1 MNRVAFNIFGFNV
14 YYYSLC
20 ILLGVIVA
28 YILITRE
35 GKKQGLPK
43 EFISDLIFYTLIIG
57 ILGARVYYCVF
68 NLDYYLAN
76 PSEILKIYNGGLAI
90 HGGVIAG
97 LIFVYFYTKK
107 KNVSFIKILDIVAP
121 AVIIAQSFGRWG
133 NFFNQE
139 AHGPEVA
146 RSVLEGFKIIPKF
159 VIDGMNI
166 AGTYYQPTFYYEFL
180 WCLLGFVILLCVRKF
195 YEYLKVGQLTGIYL
209 MWYGIGR
216 FFVESLRT
224 DSLMLKEFKVAQIVS
239 VIMFVVGLI
248 MLILGFKGSK
258 FENRYDD
265 YEIEDIKF

>member
-76 PSEILKIYNGGLAI
+76 SSEILKIYNGGLAI

-139 AHGPEVA
+139 AHGGITTYQNLKNMHIPEFIINGMHI
-146 RSVLEGFKIIPKF
+146 EGK
-159 VIDGMNI
+159 
-166 AGTYYQPTFYYEFL
+166 YYYPTFFFESI
-180 WCLLGFVILLCVRKF
+180 WCLIGFIILMIARRNKNLRKGFQIGF
-195 YEYLKVGQLTGIYL
+195 YFI
-209 MWYGIGR
+209 WYGIGR
-216 FFVESLRT
+216 FFIEAFRT
-224 DSLMLKEFKVAQIVS
+224 DSLMFFGLKIAQIVS
-239 VIMFVVGLI
+239 LI
-248 MLILGFKGSK
+248 GIIIGIIIIVT
-258 FENRYDD
+258 NRNKKY
-265 YEIEDIKF
+265 YNEMEVK

>member
-97 LIFVYFYTKK
+97 LIFVYFYTKE

-139 AHGPEVA
+139 AHGGITTYQNLKNMHIPEFIINGMHI
-146 RSVLEGFKIIPKF
+146 EGK
-159 VIDGMNI
+159 
-166 AGTYYQPTFYYEFL
+166 YYYPTFFFESI
-180 WCLLGFVILLCVRKF
+180 WCLIGFMILMIARRNKNLRKGFQIGF
-195 YEYLKVGQLTGIYL
+195 YFI
-209 MWYGIGR
+209 WYGIGR
-216 FFVESLRT
+216 FFIEAFRT
-224 DSLMLKEFKVAQIVS
+224 DSLMFFGLKIAQIVS
-239 VIMFVVGLI
+239 LVGI
-248 MLILGFKGSK
+248 IIGIIIIVT
-258 FENRYDD
+258 NRNKKY
-265 YEIEDIKF
+265 YNEMEVK

>member
-35 GKKQGLPK
+35 GKKKELTK
-43 EFISDLIFYTLIIG
+43 EFTSDLIFYTLIIG

-97 LIFVYFYTKK
+97 LVFVYFYTKK
-107 KNVSFIKILDIVAP
+107 KNISFIKILDIIAP

-139 AHGPEVA
+139 AHGGITTYQNLKNMHIPEFIINGMHI
-146 RSVLEGFKIIPKF
+146 EGK
-159 VIDGMNI
+159 
-166 AGTYYQPTFYYEFL
+166 YYYPTFFFESI
-180 WCLLGFVILLCVRKF
+180 WCLIGFIILMIARRNKNLRKGFQIGF
-195 YEYLKVGQLTGIYL
+195 YFI
-209 MWYGIGR
+209 WYGIGR
-216 FFVESLRT
+216 FFIEALRT
-224 DSLMLKEFKVAQIVS
+224 DSLMFFNLKIAQIVS
-239 VIMFVVGLI
+239 LI
-248 MLILGFKGSK
+248 GIIIGIIIIVT
-258 FENRYDD
+258 NRNKKY
-265 YEIEDIKF
+265 YNEMEVK

>member
-35 GKKQGLPK
+35 GKKQRLPK

-139 AHGPEVA
+139 AHGGITTYQNLKNMHIPEFIINGMHI
-146 RSVLEGFKIIPKF
+146 EGK
-159 VIDGMNI
+159 
-166 AGTYYQPTFYYEFL
+166 YYYPTFFFESI
-180 WCLLGFVILLCVRKF
+180 WCLIGFMIIMIARRNKNLRKGFQIGF
-195 YEYLKVGQLTGIYL
+195 YFI
-209 MWYGIGR
+209 WYGIGR
-216 FFVESLRT
+216 FFIEALRT
-224 DSLMLKEFKVAQIVS
+224 DSLMFFGLKIAQIVS
-239 VIMFVVGLI
+239 LI
-248 MLILGFKGSK
+248 GIIIGIIIIVT
-258 FENRYDD
+258 NRNKKY
-265 YEIEDIKF
+265 YNEMEVK

>member
-20 ILLGVIVA
+20 ILLGVMVA

-139 AHGPEVA
+139 AHGGITTYQNLKNMHIPEFIINGMHI
-146 RSVLEGFKIIPKF
+146 EGK
-159 VIDGMNI
+159 
-166 AGTYYQPTFYYEFL
+166 YYYPTFFFESI
-180 WCLLGFVILLCVRKF
+180 WCLIGFIILMIARKNKNLRKGFQIGF
-195 YEYLKVGQLTGIYL
+195 YFI
-209 MWYGIGR
+209 WYGIGR
-216 FFVESLRT
+216 FFIEAFRT
-224 DSLMLKEFKVAQIVS
+224 DSLMFFGLKIAQIVS
-239 VIMFVVGLI
+239 LI
-248 MLILGFKGSK
+248 GIIIGIIIIVT
-258 FENRYDD
+258 NRNKKY
-265 YEIEDIKF
+265 YNEMEVK

>member
-35 GKKQGLPK
+35 GKKQGLTK
-43 EFISDLIFYTLIIG
+43 EFTSDLIFYTLIIG

-107 KNVSFIKILDIVAP
+107 KNISFIKILDIIAP

-139 AHGPEVA
+139 AHGGITTYQNLKNMHIPEFIINGMHI
-146 RSVLEGFKIIPKF
+146 EGK
-159 VIDGMNI
+159 
-166 AGTYYQPTFYYEFL
+166 YYYPTFFFESI
-180 WCLLGFVILLCVRKF
+180 WCLIGFIILMIARRNKNLRKGFQIGF
-195 YEYLKVGQLTGIYL
+195 YFI
-209 MWYGIGR
+209 WYGIGR
-216 FFVESLRT
+216 FFIEALRT
-224 DSLMLKEFKVAQIVS
+224 DSLMFFGLKIAQIVS
-239 VIMFVVGLI
+239 LI
-248 MLILGFKGSK
+248 GIIIGIIIIVT
-258 FENRYDD
+258 NRNKKY
-265 YEIEDIKF
+265 YNEMEVK

>member
-139 AHGPEVA
+139 AHGGITTYQNLKNMHIPEFIINGMHI
-146 RSVLEGFKIIPKF
+146 EGK
-159 VIDGMNI
+159 
-166 AGTYYQPTFYYEFL
+166 YYYPTFFFESI
-180 WCLLGFVILLCVRKF
+180 WCLIGFIILMIARRNKNLRKGFQIGF
-195 YEYLKVGQLTGIYL
+195 YFI
-209 MWYGIGR
+209 WYGIGR
-216 FFVESLRT
+216 FFIEAFRT
-224 DSLMLKEFKVAQIVS
+224 DSLMFFGLKIAQIVS
-239 VIMFVVGLI
+239 LI
-248 MLILGFKGSK
+248 GILIGIIIIVT
-258 FENRYDD
+258 NRNKKY
-265 YEIEDIKF
+265 YNEMEVK

>member
-35 GKKQGLPK
+35 GKKQGLTK
-43 EFISDLIFYTLIIG
+43 EFTSDLIFYTLIIG

-68 NLDYYLAN
+68 NLDYYLSN

-139 AHGPEVA
+139 AHGGITTYQNLKNMHIPEFIINGVHI
-146 RSVLEGFKIIPKF
+146 EGK
-159 VIDGMNI
+159 
-166 AGTYYQPTFYYEFL
+166 YYYPTFFFESI
-180 WCLLGFVILLCVRKF
+180 WCLIGFIILMIARKNKNLRKGFQIGF
-195 YEYLKVGQLTGIYL
+195 YFI
-209 MWYGIGR
+209 WYGIGR
-216 FFVESLRT
+216 FFIEALRT
-224 DSLMLKEFKVAQIVS
+224 DSLMFFNLKIAQIVS
-239 VIMFVVGLI
+239 LVGI
-248 MLILGFKGSK
+248 IIGIIIIVT
-258 FENRYDD
+258 NRNKKY
-265 YEIEDIKF
+265 YNEMEVK

>member
-35 GKKQGLPK
+35 GKRQGLPK

-139 AHGPEVA
+139 AHGGITTYQNLKNMHIPE
-146 RSVLEGFKIIPKF
+146 FIIN
-159 VIDGMNI
+159 GMHI
-166 AGTYYQPTFYYEFL
+166 EDKYYYPTFFFESI
-180 WCLLGFVILLCVRKF
+180 WCLIGFIILMITRKNKNLRKGFQIGF
-195 YEYLKVGQLTGIYL
+195 YFI
-209 MWYGIGR
+209 WYGIGR
-216 FFVESLRT
+216 FFIETLRT
-224 DSLMLKEFKVAQIVS
+224 DSLMFFGLKIAQIVS
-239 VIMFVVGLI
+239 LI
-248 MLILGFKGSK
+248 GIIIGIIIIVT
-258 FENRYDD
+258 NRNKKY
-265 YEIEDIKF
+265 YNEMEVK

>member
-28 YILITRE
+28 YILIIRE
-35 GKKQGLPK
+35 GKKQGLQK

-97 LIFVYFYTKK
+97 LIFVYLYTKK

-139 AHGPEVA
+139 AHGGITTYQNLKNMHIPEFIINGMHI
-146 RSVLEGFKIIPKF
+146 EGK
-159 VIDGMNI
+159 
-166 AGTYYQPTFYYEFL
+166 YYYPTFFFESI
-180 WCLLGFVILLCVRKF
+180 WCLIGFIILMIARKNKNLRKGFQIGF
-195 YEYLKVGQLTGIYL
+195 YFI
-209 MWYGIGR
+209 WYGIGR
-216 FFVESLRT
+216 FFIEAFRT
-224 DSLMLKEFKVAQIVS
+224 DSLMFFGLKIAQIVS
-239 VIMFVVGLI
+239 LI
-248 MLILGFKGSK
+248 GIIIGIIIIVT
-258 FENRYDD
+258 NRNKKY
-265 YEIEDIKF
+265 YNEMEVK

>member
-43 EFISDLIFYTLIIG
+43 EFIGDLIFYTLIIG

-139 AHGPEVA
+139 AHGGITTYQNLKNMHIPEFIINGMHI
-146 RSVLEGFKIIPKF
+146 EGK
-159 VIDGMNI
+159 
-166 AGTYYQPTFYYEFL
+166 YYYPTFFFESI
-180 WCLLGFVILLCVRKF
+180 WCLIGFIILMIARKNKNLRKGFQIGF
-195 YEYLKVGQLTGIYL
+195 YFI
-209 MWYGIGR
+209 WYGIGR
-216 FFVESLRT
+216 FFIEAFRT
-224 DSLMLKEFKVAQIVS
+224 DSLMFFGLKIAQIVS
-239 VIMFVVGLI
+239 LI
-248 MLILGFKGSK
+248 GIIIGIIIIVT
-258 FENRYDD
+258 NRNKKY
-265 YEIEDIKF
+265 YNEMEVK

>member
-35 GKKQGLPK
+35 GKKQGLTK
-43 EFISDLIFYTLIIG
+43 EFTSDLIFYTLIIG

-139 AHGPEVA
+139 AHGGITTYQNLKNMHIPEFIINGVHI
-146 RSVLEGFKIIPKF
+146 EGK
-159 VIDGMNI
+159 
-166 AGTYYQPTFYYEFL
+166 YYYPTFFFESI
-180 WCLLGFVILLCVRKF
+180 WCLIGFIILMIAKRNKNLRKGFQIGF
-195 YEYLKVGQLTGIYL
+195 YFI
-209 MWYGIGR
+209 WYGIGR
-216 FFVESLRT
+216 FFIEALRT
-224 DSLMLKEFKVAQIVS
+224 DSLMFFNLKIAQIVS
-239 VIMFVVGLI
+239 LVGI
-248 MLILGFKGSK
+248 IIGIIIIVT
-258 FENRYDD
+258 NRNKKY
-265 YEIEDIKF
+265 YNEMEVK

>member
-35 GKKQGLPK
+35 GKKQGLTK
-43 EFISDLIFYTLIIG
+43 EFTSDLIFYTLIIG

-139 AHGPEVA
+139 AHGGITTYQNLKNMHIPEFIINGMHI
-146 RSVLEGFKIIPKF
+146 EGK
-159 VIDGMNI
+159 
-166 AGTYYQPTFYYEFL
+166 YYYPTFFFESI
-180 WCLLGFVILLCVRKF
+180 WCLIGFIILMFVRRNKNLRKGFQIGF
-195 YEYLKVGQLTGIYL
+195 YFI
-209 MWYGIGR
+209 WYGIGR
-216 FFVESLRT
+216 FFIEAFRT
-224 DSLMLKEFKVAQIVS
+224 DSLMFFGLKIAQIVS
-239 VIMFVVGLI
+239 LI
-248 MLILGFKGSK
+248 GIIIGIIIIVT
-258 FENRYDD
+258 NRNKKY
-265 YEIEDIKF
+265 YNEMEVK

>member
-43 EFISDLIFYTLIIG
+43 EFISDLIFYILIIG
-57 ILGARVYYCVF
+57 ILGARVYYCIF

-139 AHGPEVA
+139 AHGGITTYQNLKNMHIPEFIINGMHI
-146 RSVLEGFKIIPKF
+146 EGK
-159 VIDGMNI
+159 
-166 AGTYYQPTFYYEFL
+166 YYYPTFFFESI
-180 WCLLGFVILLCVRKF
+180 WCLIGFIILMIARKNKNLRKGFQIGF
-195 YEYLKVGQLTGIYL
+195 YFI
-209 MWYGIGR
+209 WYGIGR
-216 FFVESLRT
+216 FFIEAFRT
-224 DSLMLKEFKVAQIVS
+224 DSLMFFGLKIAQIVS
-239 VIMFVVGLI
+239 LI
-248 MLILGFKGSK
+248 GIIIGIIIIVT
-258 FENRYDD
+258 NRNKKY
-265 YEIEDIKF
+265 YNEMEVK

>member
-35 GKKQGLPK
+35 GKKQRLPK

-139 AHGPEVA
+139 AHGGITTYQNLKNMHIPEFIINGMHI
-146 RSVLEGFKIIPKF
+146 EGK
-159 VIDGMNI
+159 
-166 AGTYYQPTFYYEFL
+166 YYYPTFFFESI
-180 WCLLGFVILLCVRKF
+180 WCLIGFIILMIARKNKNLRKGFQIGF
-195 YEYLKVGQLTGIYL
+195 YFI
-209 MWYGIGR
+209 WYGIGR
-216 FFVESLRT
+216 FFIEAFRT
-224 DSLMLKEFKVAQIVS
+224 DSLMFFGLKIAQIVS
-239 VIMFVVGLI
+239 LI
-248 MLILGFKGSK
+248 GIIIGIIIIVT
-258 FENRYDD
+258 NRNKKY
-265 YEIEDIKF
+265 YNEMEVK

>member
-35 GKKQGLPK
+35 GKRQGLPK

-139 AHGPEVA
+139 AHGGITTYQNLKNMHIPEFIINGMHI
-146 RSVLEGFKIIPKF
+146 EGK
-159 VIDGMNI
+159 
-166 AGTYYQPTFYYEFL
+166 YYYPTFFFESI
-180 WCLLGFVILLCVRKF
+180 WCLIGFIILMIARKNKNLRKGFQIGF
-195 YEYLKVGQLTGIYL
+195 YFI
-209 MWYGIGR
+209 WYGIGR
-216 FFVESLRT
+216 FFIETLRT
-224 DSLMLKEFKVAQIVS
+224 DSLMFFGLKIAQIVS
-239 VIMFVVGLI
+239 LI
-248 MLILGFKGSK
+248 GIIIGIIIIVT
-258 FENRYDD
+258 NRNKKY
-265 YEIEDIKF
+265 YNEMEVK

>member
-57 ILGARVYYCVF
+57 ILGARVYYCIF

-139 AHGPEVA
+139 AHGGITTYQNLKNMHIPEFIINGMHI
-146 RSVLEGFKIIPKF
+146 EGK
-159 VIDGMNI
+159 
-166 AGTYYQPTFYYEFL
+166 YYYPTFFFESI
-180 WCLLGFVILLCVRKF
+180 WCLIGFIILMIARKNKNLRKGFQIGF
-195 YEYLKVGQLTGIYL
+195 YFI
-209 MWYGIGR
+209 WYGIGR
-216 FFVESLRT
+216 FFIEAFRT
-224 DSLMLKEFKVAQIVS
+224 DSLMFFGLKIAQIVS
-239 VIMFVVGLI
+239 LI
-248 MLILGFKGSK
+248 GIIIGIIIIVT
-258 FENRYDD
+258 NRNKKY
-265 YEIEDIKF
+265 YNEMEVK

>member
-35 GKKQGLPK
+35 GKKQGLQK

-97 LIFVYFYTKK
+97 LIFVYLYTKK

-139 AHGPEVA
+139 AHGGITTYQNLKNMHIPEFIINGMHI
-146 RSVLEGFKIIPKF
+146 EGK
-159 VIDGMNI
+159 
-166 AGTYYQPTFYYEFL
+166 YYYPTFFFESI
-180 WCLLGFVILLCVRKF
+180 WCLIGFIILMIAKRNKNLRKGFQIGF
-195 YEYLKVGQLTGIYL
+195 YFI
-209 MWYGIGR
+209 WYGIGR
-216 FFVESLRT
+216 FFIEAFRT
-224 DSLMLKEFKVAQIVS
+224 DSLMFFGLKIAQIVS
-239 VIMFVVGLI
+239 LI
-248 MLILGFKGSK
+248 GIIIGIIIIVT
-258 FENRYDD
+258 NRNKKY
-265 YEIEDIKF
+265 YNEMEVK

>member
-35 GKKQGLPK
+35 GKRQGLPK

-139 AHGPEVA
+139 AHGGITTYQNLKNMHIPEFIINGMHI
-146 RSVLEGFKIIPKF
+146 EGK
-159 VIDGMNI
+159 
-166 AGTYYQPTFYYEFL
+166 YYYPTFFFESI
-180 WCLLGFVILLCVRKF
+180 WCLIGFIILMIARRNKNLRKGFQIGF
-195 YEYLKVGQLTGIYL
+195 YFI
-209 MWYGIGR
+209 WYGLGR
-216 FFVESLRT
+216 FFIEAFRT
-224 DSLMLKEFKVAQIVS
+224 DSLMFFGLKIAQIVS
-239 VIMFVVGLI
+239 LI
-248 MLILGFKGSK
+248 GIIIGIIIIVT
-258 FENRYDD
+258 NRNKKY
-265 YEIEDIKF
+265 YNEMEVK

>member
-35 GKKQGLPK
+35 GKKQRLPK

-139 AHGPEVA
+139 AHGGITTYQNLKNMHIPEFIINGMHI
-146 RSVLEGFKIIPKF
+146 EGK
-159 VIDGMNI
+159 
-166 AGTYYQPTFYYEFL
+166 YYYPTFFFESI
-180 WCLLGFVILLCVRKF
+180 WCLIGFIILMIARRNKNLRKGFQIGF
-195 YEYLKVGQLTGIYL
+195 YFI
-209 MWYGIGR
+209 WYGIGR
-216 FFVESLRT
+216 FFIEALRT
-224 DSLMLKEFKVAQIVS
+224 DSLMFFGLKIAQIVS
-239 VIMFVVGLI
+239 LI
-248 MLILGFKGSK
+248 GIIIGIIIIVT
-258 FENRYDD
+258 NRNKKY
-265 YEIEDIKF
+265 YNEMEVK

>member
-35 GKKQGLPK
+35 GKKQGLQK

-97 LIFVYFYTKK
+97 LIFVYFYTKE

-139 AHGPEVA
+139 AHGGITTYQNLKNMHIPEFIINGMHI
-146 RSVLEGFKIIPKF
+146 EGK
-159 VIDGMNI
+159 
-166 AGTYYQPTFYYEFL
+166 YYYPTFFFESI
-180 WCLLGFVILLCVRKF
+180 WCLIGFIILMIARRNKNLRKGFQIGF
-195 YEYLKVGQLTGIYL
+195 YFI
-209 MWYGIGR
+209 WYGIGR
-216 FFVESLRT
+216 FFIEAFRT
-224 DSLMLKEFKVAQIVS
+224 DSLMFFGLKIAQIVS
-239 VIMFVVGLI
+239 LI
-248 MLILGFKGSK
+248 GIIIGIIIIVT
-258 FENRYDD
+258 NRNKKY
-265 YEIEDIKF
+265 YNEMEVK

>member
-68 NLDYYLAN
+68 NLDYYIAN

-107 KNVSFIKILDIVAP
+107 KNISFIKILDIVAP

-139 AHGPEVA
+139 AHGGITTYQNLKNMHIPEFIINGMHI
-146 RSVLEGFKIIPKF
+146 EGK
-159 VIDGMNI
+159 
-166 AGTYYQPTFYYEFL
+166 YYYPTFFFESI
-180 WCLLGFVILLCVRKF
+180 WCLIGFIILMIARRNKNLRKGFQIGF
-195 YEYLKVGQLTGIYL
+195 YFI
-209 MWYGIGR
+209 WYGIGR
-216 FFVESLRT
+216 FFIEALRT
-224 DSLMLKEFKVAQIVS
+224 DSLMFFGLKIAQIVS
-239 VIMFVVGLI
+239 LI
-248 MLILGFKGSK
+248 GIIIGIIIIVT
-258 FENRYDD
+258 NRNKKY
-265 YEIEDIKF
+265 YNEMEVK

>member
-139 AHGPEVA
+139 AHGGITTYQNLKNMHIPEFIINGMHI
-146 RSVLEGFKIIPKF
+146 EGK
-159 VIDGMNI
+159 
-166 AGTYYQPTFYYEFL
+166 YYYPTFFFESI
-180 WCLLGFVILLCVRKF
+180 WCLIGFIILMIARKNKNLRKGFQIGF
-195 YEYLKVGQLTGIYL
+195 YFI
-209 MWYGIGR
+209 WYGVGR
-216 FFVESLRT
+216 FFIEAFRT
-224 DSLMLKEFKVAQIVS
+224 DSLMFFGLKIAQIVS
-239 VIMFVVGLI
+239 LI
-248 MLILGFKGSK
+248 GIIIGIIIIVT
-258 FENRYDD
+258 NRNKKY
-265 YEIEDIKF
+265 YNEMEVK

>member
-35 GKKQGLPK
+35 GKKQGLTK
-43 EFISDLIFYTLIIG
+43 EFTSDLIFYTLIIG

-107 KNVSFIKILDIVAP
+107 KNISFIKILDIVAP

-139 AHGPEVA
+139 AHGGITTYQNLKNMHIPEFIINGMHI
-146 RSVLEGFKIIPKF
+146 EGK
-159 VIDGMNI
+159 
-166 AGTYYQPTFYYEFL
+166 YYYPTFFFESI
-180 WCLLGFVILLCVRKF
+180 WCLIGFIILMIARRNKNLRKGFQIGF
-195 YEYLKVGQLTGIYL
+195 YFI
-209 MWYGIGR
+209 WYGIGR
-216 FFVESLRT
+216 FFIEAFRT
-224 DSLMLKEFKVAQIVS
+224 DSLMFFGLKIAQIVS
-239 VIMFVVGLI
+239 LI
-248 MLILGFKGSK
+248 GIIIGIIIIVT
-258 FENRYDD
+258 NRNKKY
-265 YEIEDIKF
+265 YNEMEVK

>member
-28 YILITRE
+28 YILITRG
-35 GKKQGLPK
+35 GKKQGLTK
-43 EFISDLIFYTLIIG
+43 EFTSDLIFYTLIIG

-139 AHGPEVA
+139 AHGGITTYQNLKNMHIPEFIINGMHI
-146 RSVLEGFKIIPKF
+146 EGK
-159 VIDGMNI
+159 
-166 AGTYYQPTFYYEFL
+166 YYYPTFFFESI
-180 WCLLGFVILLCVRKF
+180 WCLIGFIILMIARRNKNLRKGFQIGF
-195 YEYLKVGQLTGIYL
+195 YFI
-209 MWYGIGR
+209 WYGIGR
-216 FFVESLRT
+216 FFIEALRT
-224 DSLMLKEFKVAQIVS
+224 DSLMFFGLKIAQIVS
-239 VIMFVVGLI
+239 LI
-248 MLILGFKGSK
+248 GIIIGIIIIVTNKNKKYYNEMEVK
-258 FENRYDD
+258 
-265 YEIEDIKF
+265 

>member
-97 LIFVYFYTKK
+97 FIFVYFYTKK
-107 KNVSFIKILDIVAP
+107 KNVSFIRILDIVAP

-139 AHGPEVA
+139 AHGGITTYQNLKNMHIPEFIINGMHI
-146 RSVLEGFKIIPKF
+146 EGK
-159 VIDGMNI
+159 
-166 AGTYYQPTFYYEFL
+166 YYYPTFFFESI
-180 WCLLGFVILLCVRKF
+180 WCLIGFIILMIARRNKNLRKGFQIGF
-195 YEYLKVGQLTGIYL
+195 YFI
-209 MWYGIGR
+209 WYGIGR
-216 FFVESLRT
+216 FFIEALRT
-224 DSLMLKEFKVAQIVS
+224 DSLMFFGLKIAQIVS
-239 VIMFVVGLI
+239 LI
-248 MLILGFKGSK
+248 GIIIGIIIIVT
-258 FENRYDD
+258 NRNKKY
-265 YEIEDIKF
+265 YNEMEVK

>member
-1 MNRVAFNIFGFNV
+1 MNRVAFNIFGFNI

-139 AHGPEVA
+139 AHGGITTYQNLKNMHIPEFIINGMHI
-146 RSVLEGFKIIPKF
+146 EGK
-159 VIDGMNI
+159 
-166 AGTYYQPTFYYEFL
+166 YYYPTFFFESI
-180 WCLLGFVILLCVRKF
+180 WCLIGFIILMIARRNKNLRKGFQIGF
-195 YEYLKVGQLTGIYL
+195 YFI
-209 MWYGIGR
+209 WYGIGR
-216 FFVESLRT
+216 FFIEAFRT
-224 DSLMLKEFKVAQIVS
+224 DSLMFFGLKIAQIVS
-239 VIMFVVGLI
+239 LI
-248 MLILGFKGSK
+248 GIIIGIIIIVT
-258 FENRYDD
+258 NRNKKY
-265 YEIEDIKF
+265 YNEMEVK

>member
-35 GKKQGLPK
+35 GKKQGLTK
-43 EFISDLIFYTLIIG
+43 EFTSDLIFYTLIIG

-139 AHGPEVA
+139 AYGAITTKQELINMHIPQ
-146 RSVLEGFKIIPKF
+146 FIINGMY
-159 VIDGMNI
+159 IDGN
-166 AGTYYQPTFYYEFL
+166 YYQPTFLYESIL
-180 WCLLGFVILLCVRKF
+180 DLLGFVILFLIRC
-195 YEYLKVGQLTGIYL
+195 YPYLKIGFLTGLYL
-209 MWYGIGR
+209 IWYGVTR
-216 FFVESLRT
+216 FFVEGMRS
-224 DSLMLKEFKVAQIVS
+224 DSLMLGPLKMAQVVS
-239 VIMFVVGLI
+239 IMMIICGIYFCFI
-248 MLILGFKGSK
+248 RNIKSKK
-258 FENRYDD
+258 FENLYQEGGIRH
-265 YEIEDIKF
+265 EV

>member
-20 ILLGVIVA
+20 ILLGVVVA

-97 LIFVYFYTKK
+97 FIFVYFYTKK

-139 AHGPEVA
+139 AHGGITTYQNLKNMHIPEFIINGMHI
-146 RSVLEGFKIIPKF
+146 EGK
-159 VIDGMNI
+159 
-166 AGTYYQPTFYYEFL
+166 YYYPTFFFESI
-180 WCLLGFVILLCVRKF
+180 WCLIGFIILMIARKNKNLKKGFQIGF
-195 YEYLKVGQLTGIYL
+195 YFI
-209 MWYGIGR
+209 WYGIGR
-216 FFVESLRT
+216 FFIEALRT
-224 DSLMLKEFKVAQIVS
+224 DSLMFFGLKIAQIVS
-239 VIMFVVGLI
+239 LI
-248 MLILGFKGSK
+248 GIIIGIIIIVT
-258 FENRYDD
+258 NRNKKY
-265 YEIEDIKF
+265 YNEMEVK

>member
-35 GKKQGLPK
+35 GKKQGLTK
-43 EFISDLIFYTLIIG
+43 EFTSDLIFYTLIIG

-139 AHGPEVA
+139 AHGEITTYQNLKNMHIPEFIINGMHI
-146 RSVLEGFKIIPKF
+146 EGK
-159 VIDGMNI
+159 
-166 AGTYYQPTFYYEFL
+166 YYYPTFFFESI
-180 WCLLGFVILLCVRKF
+180 WCLIGFIILMIARRNKNLRKGFQIGF
-195 YEYLKVGQLTGIYL
+195 YFI
-209 MWYGIGR
+209 WYGIGR
-216 FFVESLRT
+216 FFIEALRT
-224 DSLMLKEFKVAQIVS
+224 DSLMFFGLKIAQIVS
-239 VIMFVVGLI
+239 LI
-248 MLILGFKGSK
+248 GIIIGIIIIVT
-258 FENRYDD
+258 NRNKKY
-265 YEIEDIKF
+265 YNEMEVK

>member
-1 MNRVAFNIFGFNV
+1 MNRIAFNIFGFNV

-35 GKKQGLPK
+35 GKKQGLTK
-43 EFISDLIFYTLIIG
+43 EFTSDLIFYTLIIG

-139 AHGPEVA
+139 AHGGITTYQNLKNMHIPEFIINGMHI
-146 RSVLEGFKIIPKF
+146 EGK
-159 VIDGMNI
+159 
-166 AGTYYQPTFYYEFL
+166 YYYPTFFFESI
-180 WCLLGFVILLCVRKF
+180 WCLIGFIILMIARKNKNLRKGFQIGF
-195 YEYLKVGQLTGIYL
+195 YFI
-209 MWYGIGR
+209 WYGIGR
-216 FFVESLRT
+216 FFIEALRT
-224 DSLMLKEFKVAQIVS
+224 DSLMFFNLKIAQIVS
-239 VIMFVVGLI
+239 LVGI
-248 MLILGFKGSK
+248 IIGIIIIVT
-258 FENRYDD
+258 NRNKKY
-265 YEIEDIKF
+265 YNEMEVK

>member
-139 AHGPEVA
+139 AHGGITTYQNLKNMHIPEFIINGMHI
-146 RSVLEGFKIIPKF
+146 EGK
-159 VIDGMNI
+159 
-166 AGTYYQPTFYYEFL
+166 YYYPTFFFESI
-180 WCLLGFVILLCVRKF
+180 WCLIGFIILMIARRNKNLRKGFQIGF
-195 YEYLKVGQLTGIYL
+195 YFI
-209 MWYGIGR
+209 WYGIER
-216 FFVESLRT
+216 FFIEAFRT
-224 DSLMLKEFKVAQIVS
+224 DSLMFFGLKIAQIVS
-239 VIMFVVGLI
+239 LI
-248 MLILGFKGSK
+248 GIIIGIIIIVT
-258 FENRYDD
+258 NRNKKY
-265 YEIEDIKF
+265 YNEMEVK

>member
-139 AHGPEVA
+139 AHGGITTYQNLKNMHIPEFIINGMHI
-146 RSVLEGFKIIPKF
+146 EGK
-159 VIDGMNI
+159 
-166 AGTYYQPTFYYEFL
+166 YYYPTFFFESI
-180 WCLLGFVILLCVRKF
+180 WCLIGFIILMIARKNKNLRKGFQIGF
-195 YEYLKVGQLTGIYL
+195 YFI
-209 MWYGIGR
+209 WYGIGR
-216 FFVESLRT
+216 FFIETLRT
-224 DSLMLKEFKVAQIVS
+224 DSLMFFGLKIAQIVS
-239 VIMFVVGLI
+239 LI
-248 MLILGFKGSK
+248 GIIIGIIIIVT
-258 FENRYDD
+258 NRNKQY
-265 YEIEDIKF
+265 YNEMEVK

>member
-20 ILLGVIVA
+20 ILLGVVVA

-139 AHGPEVA
+139 AHGGITTYQNLKNMHIPEFIINGMHI
-146 RSVLEGFKIIPKF
+146 EGK
-159 VIDGMNI
+159 
-166 AGTYYQPTFYYEFL
+166 YYYPTFFFESI
-180 WCLLGFVILLCVRKF
+180 WCLIGFIILMIARKNKNLRKGFQIGF
-195 YEYLKVGQLTGIYL
+195 YFI
-209 MWYGIGR
+209 WYGIGR
-216 FFVESLRT
+216 FFIETLRT
-224 DSLMLKEFKVAQIVS
+224 DSLMFFGLKIAQIVS
-239 VIMFVVGLI
+239 LI
-248 MLILGFKGSK
+248 GIIIGIIIIVT
-258 FENRYDD
+258 NRNKKY
-265 YEIEDIKF
+265 YNEMEVK

>member
-97 LIFVYFYTKK
+97 LVFVYFYTKK
-107 KNVSFIKILDIVAP
+107 KNISFIKILDIIAP

-139 AHGPEVA
+139 AHGEITTYQNLKNMHIPEFIINGMHI
-146 RSVLEGFKIIPKF
+146 EGK
-159 VIDGMNI
+159 
-166 AGTYYQPTFYYEFL
+166 YYYPTFFFESI
-180 WCLLGFVILLCVRKF
+180 WCLIGFIILMIARRNKNLRKGFQIGF
-195 YEYLKVGQLTGIYL
+195 YFI
-209 MWYGIGR
+209 WYGIGR
-216 FFVESLRT
+216 FFIEALRT
-224 DSLMLKEFKVAQIVS
+224 DSLMFFGLKIAQIVS
-239 VIMFVVGLI
+239 LI
-248 MLILGFKGSK
+248 GIIIGIIIIVT
-258 FENRYDD
+258 NRNKKY
-265 YEIEDIKF
+265 YNEMEVK

>member
-107 KNVSFIKILDIVAP
+107 KNISFIKILDIVAP

-139 AHGPEVA
+139 AHGGITTYQNLKNMHIPE
-146 RSVLEGFKIIPKF
+146 FIIN
-159 VIDGMNI
+159 GMHI
-166 AGTYYQPTFYYEFL
+166 ESKYYYPTFFFESI
-180 WCLLGFVILLCVRKF
+180 WCLIGFIILMFVRRNKNLRKGFQIGF
-195 YEYLKVGQLTGIYL
+195 YFI
-209 MWYGIGR
+209 WYGIGR
-216 FFVESLRT
+216 FFIEAFRT
-224 DSLMLKEFKVAQIVS
+224 DSLMLFGLKIAQIVS
-239 VIMFVVGLI
+239 LI
-248 MLILGFKGSK
+248 GIIIGIIIIVT
-258 FENRYDD
+258 NRNKKY
-265 YEIEDIKF
+265 YNEMEVK

>member
-97 LIFVYFYTKK
+97 LIFVYFYTKE
-107 KNVSFIKILDIVAP
+107 KNISFIKILDIVAP

-139 AHGPEVA
+139 AHGGITTYQNLKNMHIPEFIINGMHI
-146 RSVLEGFKIIPKF
+146 EGK
-159 VIDGMNI
+159 
-166 AGTYYQPTFYYEFL
+166 YYYPTFFFESI
-180 WCLLGFVILLCVRKF
+180 WCLIGFIILMIARRNKNLRKGFQIGF
-195 YEYLKVGQLTGIYL
+195 YFI
-209 MWYGIGR
+209 WYGIGR
-216 FFVESLRT
+216 FFIEAFRT
-224 DSLMLKEFKVAQIVS
+224 DSLMFFGLKIAQIVS
-239 VIMFVVGLI
+239 LI
-248 MLILGFKGSK
+248 GIIIGIIIIVT
-258 FENRYDD
+258 NRNKKY
-265 YEIEDIKF
+265 YNEMEVK

>member
-35 GKKQGLPK
+35 GKKQGLQK

-139 AHGPEVA
+139 AHGGITTYQNLKNMHIPEFIINGMHI
-146 RSVLEGFKIIPKF
+146 EGK
-159 VIDGMNI
+159 
-166 AGTYYQPTFYYEFL
+166 YYYPTFFFESI
-180 WCLLGFVILLCVRKF
+180 WCLIGFIILMIARRNKNLRKGFQIGF
-195 YEYLKVGQLTGIYL
+195 YFI
-209 MWYGIGR
+209 WYGIGR
-216 FFVESLRT
+216 FFIEAFRT
-224 DSLMLKEFKVAQIVS
+224 DSLMLFGLKIAQIVS
-239 VIMFVVGLI
+239 LI
-248 MLILGFKGSK
+248 GIIIGIIIIVT
-258 FENRYDD
+258 NRNKKY
-265 YEIEDIKF
+265 YNEMEVK